1 MIDFRNRVLK
11 QTHLVSKLRRDLH
24 RIPETAYTEEKTS
37 RYVGDYLKTLG
48 LEVETGIAQYG
59 VVGLLEGGSPGRTL
73 MIRADMDALAITE
86 ETGLDFASTHEGVM
100 HACGH
105 DAHMSM
111 VLTAATILNEVKDD
125 LKGSIKFLFQPAEE
139 GPGGAGAMIDEG
151 VMEDPHV
158 DYAVGCHVWPGIP
171 EGTIGVKP
179 GPLMAAMDRFDLKI
193 IGKGG
198 HGAMPHQCV
207 DALEVGC
214 QVVSALQRMV
224 SRQMDPVRPA
234 VVTVGSFHAGNAF
247 NVIPGEAELCGTTR
261 TFDRAVWKGFPR
273 QLEGIVRGVCESMG
287 ASYELDYV
295 HGYPPLINDAEVTRV
310 VHGCA
315 EAAVGK
321 EYVLEPEP
329 TMGGED
335 MALFLEKAKG
345 CFFFLGV
352 GREGGAPIHNAQ
364 FDLNEDALP
373 SGVETYCRIA
383 LALLGKRDGSIPAGG
398 LF

>member
-1 MIDFRNRVLK
+1 MTDFK
-11 QTHLVSKLRRDLH
+11 MLVSKHRNLISKLRQDLH

-37 RYVGDYLKTLG
+37 RYVAAYLKSVG
-48 LEVETGIAQYG
+48 LEVKTGIARTG
-59 VVGLLEGGSPGRTL
+59 VVGLLEGGHSGRTL
-73 MIRADMDALAITE
+73 MIRADMDALEITE

-111 VLTAATILNEVKDD
+111 VLTAATILNEMKDH
-125 LKGSIKFLFQPAEE
+125 LKGTIKFLFQPAEE

-158 DYAVGCHVWPGIP
+158 DYAIGCHVWPDIP
-171 EGTIGVKP
+171 EGTIGVRP

-214 QVVSALQRMV
+214 QVVNALQRIV
-224 SRQMDPVRPA
+224 SRQMDPISPA
-234 VVTVGSFHAGNAF
+234 VVTVGSFHAGEAF
-247 NVIPGEAELCGTTR
+247 NVIPGTAEMCGTAR
-261 TFDRAVWKGFPR
+261 TFDRAVWERFPQQMER
-273 QLEGIVRGVCESMG
+273 IVRGVCESMG

-295 HGYPPLINDAEVTRV
+295 HGFPPLVNDAEVSRLV
-310 VHGCA
+310 QGCA
-315 EAAVGK
+315 EETVGK
-321 EYVLEPEP
+321 EKVIEPEP

-352 GREGGAPIHNAQ
+352 GHEGGAPLHNAE
-364 FDLNEDALP
+364 FDFNENAL
-373 SGVETYCRIA
+373 SLGVETYCRVA
-383 LALLGKRDGSIPAGG
+383 RELLR
-398 LF
+398 